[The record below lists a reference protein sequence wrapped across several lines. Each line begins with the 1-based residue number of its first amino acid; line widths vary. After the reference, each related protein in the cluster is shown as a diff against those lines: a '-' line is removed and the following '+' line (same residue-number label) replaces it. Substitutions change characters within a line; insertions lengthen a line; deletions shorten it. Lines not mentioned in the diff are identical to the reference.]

1 MMDEPART
9 DELLAFFKALA
20 DANRLKIVGL
30 LAQEPRTVEQL
41 AALLDLQ
48 PSTVSHHLARLS
60 DAGLVS
66 AQAQGYY
73 NIYRLEAAALEE
85 MARRLLAR
93 ETLPAVVAD
102 IDADAYD
109 RKVWRDF
116 SGPDGR
122 LRQLPLQRK
131 KFEAIL
137 RRVVQPFECGTRYS
151 EKRVNEI
158 LSQYHEDTAALRRG
172 LVDAGL
178 MVRDHGVY
186 WREA

>member
-1 MMDEPART
+1 
-9 DELLAFFKALA
+9 
-20 DANRLKIVGL
+20 
-30 LAQEPRTVEQL
+30 
-41 AALLDLQ
+41 
-48 PSTVSHHLARLS
+48 
-60 DAGLVS
+60 VS
-66 AQAQGYY
+66 ARPQSYY
-73 NIYRLEAAALEE
+73 NIYSLETGVLEQ
-85 MARRLLAR
+85 MAQRLLSH

-102 IDADAYD
+102 VDADAYD

-137 RRVVQPFECGTRYS
+137 RHVVKPFEYGVRYS
-151 EKRVNEI
+151 EKHVNEV

-172 LVDAGL
+172 LVDTGL
-178 MVRDHGVY
+178 MARDHGVY

>member
-1 MMDEPART
+1 MDETART
-9 DELLAFFKALA
+9 EELLAFFKALA
-20 DANRLKIVGL
+20 DATRLKIVGL

-41 AALLDLQ
+41 AALLNLQ
-48 PSTVSHHLARLS
+48 SSTVSHHLARLS

-66 AQAQGYY
+66 AQAQSYY
-73 NIYRLEAAALEE
+73 NVYRLEAGALEE
-85 MARRLLAR
+85 MARRLLAH

-102 IDADAYD
+102 LDADAYD
-109 RKVWRDF
+109 RKVLRDF

-122 LRQLPLQRK
+122 LKQLPLQRK

-137 RRVVQPFECGTRYS
+137 RHVVKPFEYGVRYS

-172 LVDAGL
+172 LVDTGMMA
-178 MVRDHGVY
+178 RDHGVY
-186 WREA
+186 WREL

>member
-1 MMDEPART
+1 MDESART
-9 DELLAFFKALA
+9 AELLAFFKALA
-20 DANRLKIVGL
+20 DGTRLKIVGL

-48 PSTVSHHLARLS
+48 SSTVSHHLARLS
-60 DAGLVS
+60 EAGLVS
-66 AQAQGYY
+66 AQAQSYY
-73 NIYRLEAAALEE
+73 NVYRLESGALEE

-102 IDADAYD
+102 VDADAYD
-109 RKVWRDF
+109 RKVWRDY

-122 LRQLPLQRK
+122 LRQLPTQRK
-131 KFEAIL
+131 KFEAVL
-137 RRVVQPFECGTRYS
+137 RHVVKPFEPGVRYS

-172 LVDAGL
+172 LVDTG
-178 MVRDHGVY
+178 MMDRDHGVY
-186 WREA
+186 WLEE

>member
-1 MMDEPART
+1 MEEITRT
-9 DELLAFFKALA
+9 EELLAFFKALA
-20 DANRLKIVGL
+20 DGTRLKIVGL

-41 AALLDLQ
+41 AALLNLQ

-60 DAGLVS
+60 EAGLVS
-66 AQAQGYY
+66 ARPQSYY
-73 NIYRLEAAALEE
+73 NVYSLETAALEQ
-85 MARRLLAR
+85 MAQRLLSR

-102 IDADAYD
+102 LDADAYD

-137 RRVVQPFECGTRYS
+137 RHVVKPFEYGVRYS
-151 EKRVNEI
+151 EKHVNEV

-172 LVDAGL
+172 LVDTGL
-178 MVRDHGVY
+178 MARDHGVY

>member
-1 MMDEPART
+1 MDEPTRT
-9 DELLAFFKALA
+9 DELLTFFKALA
-20 DANRLKIVGL
+20 DATRLKIVGL
-30 LAQEPRTVEQL
+30 LAQEPRTVEQM
-41 AALLDLQ
+41 AALLNLQ

-66 AQAQGYY
+66 ASAQSYY
-73 NIYRLEAAALEE
+73 NVYKLEAGALEE

-102 IDADAYD
+102 LDADAYD
-109 RKVWRDF
+109 RKVLRDF

-122 LRQLPLQRK
+122 LRQLPMQRK

-137 RRVVQPFECGTRYS
+137 RHVVIPFEHGVRYS
-151 EKRVNEI
+151 EKHVNEI

-172 LVDAGL
+172 LVDTGL
-178 MVRDHGVY
+178 MARDHGVY
-186 WREA
+186 WRET

>member
-1 MMDEPART
+1 MDETART
-9 DELLAFFKALA
+9 EELLVFFKALA
-20 DANRLKIVGL
+20 DATRLKIVGL

-41 AALLDLQ
+41 AALLSLQ
-48 PSTVSHHLARLS
+48 SSTVSHHLARLS

-66 AQAQGYY
+66 AQAQSYY
-73 NIYRLEAAALEE
+73 NVYRLEAGALEE

-102 IDADAYD
+102 LDADAYD
-109 RKVWRDF
+109 RKVLRDF

-122 LRQLPLQRK
+122 LKQLPLQRK

-137 RRVVQPFECGTRYS
+137 RHVVKPFEYGVRYS
-151 EKRVNEI
+151 EKHVNEI

-172 LVDAGL
+172 LVDTGL
-178 MVRDHGVY
+178 MARDHGVY